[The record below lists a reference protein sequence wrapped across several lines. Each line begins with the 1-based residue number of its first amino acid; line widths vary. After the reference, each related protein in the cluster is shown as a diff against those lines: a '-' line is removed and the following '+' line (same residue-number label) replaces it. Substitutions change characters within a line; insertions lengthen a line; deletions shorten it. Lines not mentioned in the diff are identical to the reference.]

1 MHPNAPSRLRRFTAV
16 AVAAILTTTPMAAP
30 ARAEP
35 TGATYYVDAVAGDD
49 TDTGLTSANAWRTLD
64 QVNRTAFQPG
74 DRILLRAGQRW
85 TGQLWPKGDGTGEAP
100 IVVDRWGDG
109 DKPGIDAGGTTD
121 DAVRLFNQEHWT
133 IRNLD
138 VTNAA
143 PSTGTPGENLAD
155 LRGIH
160 ISGDNGRTLDGF
172 LIDAVDVH
180 DVTGEVRWISGA
192 YEQTEPGIYK
202 GNGWDRSKR
211 TGGVVLDTTVADI
224 TAPGATPT
232 VLNDVTVQN
241 STIVNTSFAGIVVK
255 QYSGDAPGAAAT
267 GWGSR
272 DNATDPKFVPHTGV
286 VLRGNYIRQDG
297 TPYGCNGIYLTGVRG
312 ALVERNVVHR
322 TGTSGIETYFADDVT
337 VQFNEVYETTVKA
350 GGADSNGID
359 ADKGTTRQV
368 LQYNFVHHNGD
379 GFLICQFSF
388 GDVVIRGNVV
398 ASNSRHQVYL
408 HSDRA
413 ARAEVYHNTIYSDR
427 SATLV
432 YGYGSSLNATY
443 TLRNNVLFSTRAGAA
458 LTTSP
463 TIRYESNLYGGAEL
477 AVPDSDTRP
486 VIGAPI
492 FVNPQVTGPF
502 GTPAT
507 GPQLATAHG
516 FAVTSASPAIDGGV
530 VIEAN
535 GGLDYAGAALYNGD
549 PDIGAFEYRTPAG
562 ASAET
567 VAGYVRTPAG
577 LPVADAAV
585 TAAGRSATTSAGG
598 WFAIP
603 DVPFGPVTLT
613 ASRNGYESVEQTVSV
628 TDQNRATVRVEL
640 ASTSTVGVI
649 TGRVLDQYAQ
659 PVAEAEVTV
668 RDGSQ
673 TIAGGTSG
681 ADGVFSVGGVP
692 VGEGFT
698 VTASAPALVPA
709 SRAGLTV
716 GPDATTD
723 AGALLLAADVPD
735 HVDVQDFAGLPDGPL
750 ATGTN
755 GLTVSGTVEVTGG
768 AARLT
773 RTVNSGTTRVLRT
786 FDPPLKGLVTVES
799 RVMIDQ
805 PYVSGNHWWGV
816 PYVTGSDGVNAISV
830 AFTKNTVVAYNGA
843 STVTVGRYELGRW
856 HRLRCVIDT
865 VNQRFDLYLDGVQ
878 VLSRATFRV
887 PVDGVARLDW
897 FANSSNYGV
906 VHLDDLRV
914 SQGVGLTPDDTA
926 LRHLSTGHGLPQP
939 VTGSGYLLEV
949 AATVGSVDV
958 TAVAR
963 SRFAR
968 SVAIGDSTTDGDRAV
983 ATVTLGDTG
992 STVPVTVTAE
1002 DGTRTA
1008 YSLEIRKPSL
1018 AADASL
1024 SALTA
1029 SVADLDPAFTPDL
1042 LDYAVEV
1049 PSRTTKLQV
1058 TAVPANPRSA
1068 VSVGGNP
1075 SPATIRVPFGT
1086 TAVPIVVTSADGTAT
1101 STYTITVTRPRC
1113 RLPLP

>member
-1 MHPNAPSRLRRFTAV
+1 MST
-16 AVAAILTTTPMAAP
+16 P
-30 ARAEP
+30 ARAEVV
-35 TGATYYVDAVAGDD
+35 GATYYVDAAAGND
-49 TDTGLTSANAWRTLD
+49 TDTGLSSINAWRTLD
-64 QVNRTAFQPG
+64 QVNRTTFRPG

-85 TGQLWPKGDGTGEAP
+85 TGQLWPKGDGSDAAP

-109 DKPGIDAGGTTD
+109 DKPGIDAAGATG

-138 VTNAA
+138 VTNTAA
-143 PSTGTPGENLAD
+143 PTGTPGANLAD
-155 LRGIH
+155 LRGVH
-160 ISGDNGRTLDGF
+160 ISGDNGETLDGF

-192 YEQTEPGIYK
+192 YEQTEPGVYK

-211 TGGVVLDTTVADI
+211 TGGIVLDGSVPDI
-224 TAPGATPT
+224 AAPGATPT

-241 STIVNTSFAGIVVK
+241 STVVNTSFAGIIVK
-255 QYSGDAPGAAAT
+255 QYSGDAPGAVAT

-272 DNATDPKFVPHTGV
+272 DNATDPKFTPHTNV
-286 VLRGNYIRQDG
+286 VIRGNYIRQDG
-297 TPYGCNGIYLTGVRG
+297 TPYGCNGLYLTGVRG

-368 LQYNFVHHNGD
+368 FQYNFVHHNGD
-379 GFLICQFSF
+379 GFLICQFGF

-413 ARAEVYHNTIYSDR
+413 ARAEVYHNTIYNDR

-443 TLRNNVLFSTRAGAA
+443 TMRDNVLFSTRAGAA

-463 TIRYESNLYGGAEL
+463 TIFYDGNLYGGAEL
-477 AVPDSDTRP
+477 AVPDSDTRA
-486 VIGAPI
+486 VVGAPL
-492 FVNPQVTGPF
+492 FVNPQLSGPF
-502 GTPAT
+502 GTPET
-507 GPQLATAHG
+507 GPQLAAAHG
-516 FAVTSASPAIDGGV
+516 FAVDSASPAIDGGV
-530 VIEAN
+530 PIEAN
-535 GGLDYAGAALYNGD
+535 GGRDYTGGALYNGD

-577 LPVADAAV
+577 RPVAGATV
-585 TAAGRSATTSAGG
+585 TAAGRSATTSTGG
-598 WFAIP
+598 WFAIA

-613 ASRNGYESVEQTVSV
+613 ASRNGYQSAEQTVSV
-628 TDQNRATVRVEL
+628 TDHNRATVRVEL
-640 ASTSTVGVI
+640 TSTSTVGVI

-659 PVAEAEVTV
+659 PVAAAAVTV
-668 RDGSQ
+668 RDDAQ
-673 TIAGGTSG
+673 VIATGTSG
-681 ADGVFSVGGVP
+681 TDGVFAVTGVP

-698 VTASAPALVPA
+698 VTASAAALTPA
-709 SRAGLTV
+709 SRAGLAV
-716 GPDATTD
+716 GPDTATD
-723 AGALLLAADVPD
+723 AGALLLAATVPD
-735 HVDVQDFAGLPDGPL
+735 YVDVQDFDDLPDGPL

-755 GLTVSGTVEVTGG
+755 GLTVSGAVQVADG
-768 AARLT
+768 AVQLT
-773 RTVNSGTTRVLRT
+773 RTVNSGTTRVLRA

-856 HRLRCVIDT
+856 HRVRTVIDT
-865 VNQRFDLYLDGVQ
+865 VNQRFDLYLDGVR
-878 VLSRATFRV
+878 VLERAAFRV
-887 PVDGVARLDW
+887 PVDGVARLDY
-897 FANSSNYGV
+897 FANSSNYGQ

-914 SQGVGLTPDDTA
+914 SRGVGLTPDDSG
-926 LRHLSTGHGLPQP
+926 LLSLTTGHGVPQAVP
-939 VTGSGYLLEV
+939 GGGYLLEV
-949 AATVGSVDV
+949 PAVTTLVDV

-968 SVAIGDSTTDGDRAV
+968 SVTIGDSATEGDRAF

-992 STVPVTVTAE
+992 ASVPVTVTAE

-1008 YSLEIRKPSL
+1008 YPLEIRKPSL

-1024 SALTA
+1024 TALTV
-1029 SVADLDPAFTPDL
+1029 SVADLDPAFASEVL
-1042 LDYAVEV
+1042 HYAVDV
-1049 PSRTTKLQV
+1049 PSGTTKMQV
-1058 TAVPANPRSA
+1058 TATPANPRSS
-1068 VSVGGNP
+1068 VSVAGRAG
-1075 SPATIRVPFGT
+1075 PATIRLPFGT
-1086 TAVPIVVTSADGTAT
+1086 STVPIVVTSADGTAT

-1113 RLPLP
+1113 RALRP